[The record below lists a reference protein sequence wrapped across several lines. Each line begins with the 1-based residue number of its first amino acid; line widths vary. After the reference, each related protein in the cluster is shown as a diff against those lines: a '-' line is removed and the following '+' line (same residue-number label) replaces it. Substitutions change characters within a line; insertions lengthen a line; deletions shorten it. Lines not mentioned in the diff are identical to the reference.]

1 MVKKIFSIFNREFNI
16 NQAAL
21 LLGFFAI
28 ISQILGLLRDRSLA
42 HFLGPSSTLDIYYA
56 AFRVPD
62 FIFISIASLASFTV
76 LIPFLIDKLKG
87 GENHDEAHKFLNNI
101 FSTFLIVMILSSI
114 IAYFLMPYLSRVIA
128 PGFSEPMIDKMVL
141 LSRIMLLS
149 PIFLGL
155 SNLLG
160 TVTQIFNKFFIYAL
174 SPVFY
179 NAGILFGV
187 LVFYPLWGIKGLAFG
202 VALGALL
209 HFIIQLPVIIRHHF
223 LPRFSFNINFKQI
236 WEVIILSFPRT
247 LGLAFNNLSI
257 IIILAMASLISEG
270 SISIFNFS
278 LNLQTVPLTVI
289 GVSYSVAAFPTLA
302 RLFSQNE
309 RSVFIDKII
318 SAARVMI
325 FWSLPI
331 TFLFIVLRAQ
341 IVRTILGT
349 GRFSWSDTKLTAAT
363 LALFA
368 ISLLAQ
374 GLILLLVRGYYAAG
388 RTRRPL
394 IINFIFSFFT
404 VILAYGLIQLFNNS
418 PMIQYFFET
427 ALRVDNLD
435 GSVIMMLPLAYSL
448 GTILNLIVLW
458 TLFKKDFLDAQV
470 SYLTKSFFEAL
481 GSSFVIGIVAYKFL
495 GVFSKIFD
503 LETFRG
509 IFLQGLFSGLLG
521 IIAGAIILKLIK
533 NEELESLIR
542 AFKTKFWQTKVIVAS
557 QDDLK

>member
-28 ISQILGLLRDRSLA
+28 VSQILGLLRDRSLA
-42 HFLGPSSTLDIYYA
+42 HFLGPSSSLDIYYA
-56 AFRVPD
+56 SFRIPD

-76 LIPFLIDKLKG
+76 LIPFMIDKLKSPDSH
-87 GENHDEAHKFLNNI
+87 HDAHKFLSNI
-101 FSTFLIVMILSSI
+101 FSAFLVVMVLVSI
-114 IAYFLMPYLSRVIA
+114 IAYFLMPYLAHFIA
-128 PGFSEPMIDKMVL
+128 PGFSGAMTEKMVV

-155 SNLLG
+155 SNLFG

-174 SPVFY
+174 SPVLY

-187 LVFYPLWGIKGLAFG
+187 IVFYPMWGISGLAAG

-209 HFIIQLPVIIRHHF
+209 HFSIQLPIIIRQKF
-223 LPRFSFNINFKQI
+223 LPRFSLNIDFKQI
-236 WEVIILSFPRT
+236 WQVILLSFPRT
-247 LGLAFNNLSI
+247 LGLALNNLSI
-257 IIILAMASLISEG
+257 IGILAMASLISEG
-270 SISIFNFS
+270 SVSIFNFS

-302 RLFSQNE
+302 RLFSRNE
-309 RSVFIDKII
+309 TSLFIDKII
-318 SAARVMI
+318 SAARQMI

-331 TFLFIVLRAQ
+331 TFLFVVLRAQ

-349 GRFSWSDTKLTAAT
+349 GRFSWSDTKLTAAA
-363 LALFA
+363 LALFT

-388 RTRRPL
+388 RTKRPL
-394 IINFIFSFFT
+394 AVNLFFAVFT
-404 VILAYGLIQLFNNS
+404 VVLAYGLIQLFNNS
-418 PMIQYFFET
+418 AIVQYFFET
-427 ALRVDNLD
+427 IMRVENIK
-435 GSVIMMLPLAYSL
+435 GSVIMMLPLAYSI

-458 TLFKKDFLDAQV
+458 LLFKKDFLDAQV
-470 SYLTKSFFEAL
+470 SYLTKPFFEAL
-481 GSSFVIGIVAYKFL
+481 GSSFIIGIVAYKFL
-495 GVFSKIFD
+495 TIFAKVFD
-503 LETFRG
+503 LETFWG
-509 IFLQGLFSGLLG
+509 IFLQGLFAGLLG

-533 NEELESLIR
+533 NEEFDSLIK
-542 AFKTKFWQTKVIVAS
+542 AFKTKFWQTKVIAPS
-557 QDDLK
+557 QDVLN

>member
-427 ALRVDNLD
+427 ALRVDNLID
-435 GSVIMMLPLAYSL
+435 WFFSPRLPTKPFHWDFFIPSKV
-448 GTILNLIVLW
+448 GV
-458 TLFKKDFLDAQV
+458 FKKDFLDAQV
-470 SYLTKSFFEAL
+470 SYLTKSFFEAV
-481 GSSFVIGIVAYKFL
+481 GSSFVIGIVAYKLL